1 MRRCV
6 QKQDELSSKQMPKKK
21 GNVQEEKKSKRGR
34 KQKPFHILSG
44 DRQRKMLC
52 QVEKLIDLLSR
63 KDKQSFVW
71 MLFLRVFG
79 TSVETEQKKYTK
91 LKENVKFFC
100 ENYLKYLNRQVS
112 RAASALTM
120 GMSLAEASEITQIPI
135 SSLSWGRSRIEKGD
149 LHNCNPSII
158 NLPRISSEEKI
169 WFQDYVHK
177 IAPVTSGTIN
187 VRRIPYIT
195 YQEFYQVYAVEASM
209 QGHEVFFFVFFFFA
223 FF

>member
-79 TSVETEQKKYTK
+79 DWAKYIYIYINSKKMWNFFEKTTS
-91 LKENVKFFC
+91 
-100 ENYLKYLNRQVS
+100 
-112 RAASALTM
+112 
-120 GMSLAEASEITQIPI
+120 
-135 SSLSWGRSRIEKGD
+135 
-149 LHNCNPSII
+149 SI
-158 NLPRISSEEKI
+158 
-169 WFQDYVHK
+169 
-177 IAPVTSGTIN
+177 
-187 VRRIPYIT
+187 
-195 YQEFYQVYAVEASM
+195 
-209 QGHEVFFFVFFFFA
+209 
-223 FF
+223 